1 MCHPKVFPD
10 RSATALQGKF
20 RSGFTGI
27 FMHRRGLPL
36 LFSYLLAASLIAGC
50 NNGGGAGQSVTVQ
63 PPGNQAPVANADS
76 ATTQQDVAVIID
88 VLANDTDGDVGD
100 TLTVSAV
107 TQPVN
112 GSVVNNATNVTYTP
126 KTGFS
131 GGDTFS
137 YTATDGT
144 AVSNSAAVAVTVTA
158 LPPVTF
164 IGAGDIASEN
174 WSVSARHEL
183 TAQLIEQAIATDPNT
198 IVWTA
203 GDNAYSSGTPTEF
216 SSKYDPSWGRVRYRT
231 YPVAGNHDWN
241 TTNAQGYLD
250 YFCPNASDCRFPGNV
265 QRYWYSYD
273 VGNNWHVIAIDSEYD
288 TLDPGQEQ
296 YEWVKQDLQA
306 NPRGCIIAY
315 WHHPRFASSS
325 NHPSDTR
332 SANLWALLQSHGADL
347 VLNGHNHHYERFAKQ
362 DSAGSADPNGMIQI
376 TAGTGGAGL
385 YSFTAPIANSVVR
398 IGDYG
403 VLKLTLRD
411 TDYDWQFINLTG
423 QVLDSGTETCD

>member
-1 MCHPKVFPD
+1 
-10 RSATALQGKF
+10 
-20 RSGFTGI
+20 
-27 FMHRRGLPL
+27 MHRRGLPL

-174 WSVSARHEL
+174 WSLSARHEL
-183 TAQLIEQAIATDPNT
+183 TAELIEQAIAADPNT

-216 SSKYDPSWGRVRYRT
+216 TDKYDPSWGRVRYRT

-241 TTNAQGYLD
+241 TANAQGYLD
-250 YFCPNASDCRFPGNV
+250 YFCPGSDCRFPGAA

-273 VGNNWHVIAIDSEYD
+273 VGNNWHVIMVDSQYD
-288 TLDPGQEQ
+288 NLDPGQDQ
-296 YEWVKQDLQA
+296 YEWIKQDLQV
-306 NPRGCIIAY
+306 NTRGCIVAI

-362 DSAGSADPNGMIQI
+362 DSSGNADPTGMIQI

-398 IGDYG
+398 IGDWG
-403 VLKLTLRD
+403 VLKLILRD

-423 QVLDSGTETCD
+423 QVLDSGNETCD